1 VTAYSEEQSQKLLP
15 DYSIRSKYEDSG
27 GPAFMTG
34 TQAMVRLILDQLRRD
49 AAAGLNTS
57 AFVSGYP
64 GSPLGGLDLELA
76 RQKKLADAAGI
87 RLVPGHNEELAATA
101 VWGSQVAQTFDDAL
115 FDGVTGYWYGKG
127 PGLDRASDAIRHA
140 QFIGTSRNGGVVAFV
155 GDDPASKSS
164 SIPNTSEQTL
174 QDLGVPTLIP
184 RDVADVLAL
193 GRHGVALSRISG
205 LWTAM
210 RIVTSVAD
218 GTMSVD
224 LMADEVP
231 IVVPEIEWRGKPFRP
246 TLTAIPGPP
255 WSLEVEAEIISPRLE
270 LAREYGYLNHLNP
283 TVARSRSDWVG
294 IVTVGH
300 QHGETLTALTR
311 IGIEPEDLEELG
323 IRLLNV
329 RQPFPLDVRTVRE
342 FAAGLEEILVV
353 EDKRPFVERMIKESL
368 YGTADQPRVVG
379 KADEHGRQFLPMA
392 GAIEADALVPCL
404 RSRLAQR
411 IPEGRLRPI
420 SRSRLSLPVIDAR
433 RAPYFCSGC
442 PHNTSTRVPDGA
454 LVGGGIGCHGMS
466 QFMEPE
472 ITGGIASTTHM
483 GSEGAQWIGI
493 APYVESD
500 HMFQNI
506 GDGTYFHSGQ
516 LAVQAAVA
524 AGSNITYKLLFNDAI
539 AMTGGQEP
547 AESNALTV
555 PRVCDVLI
563 AQGVRRIIVT
573 TDDVRRYRGLKV
585 PRGVDVWD
593 RSRLIEAQEALA
605 ATHGVTV
612 LIHDQRCAAENRR
625 DRKRGRMSTPRQR
638 IFINERVCE
647 GCGDCGVKSNC
658 LSVAPVETEFGRKTR
673 INQDSCN
680 LDFSCL
686 QGDCPSF
693 MTVTL
698 PKRPT
703 SRRSRRNDDPDLAA
717 LLSRPIPDP
726 ELPSAG
732 HGFVIRMPGI
742 GGTGVVTASQII
754 GTGALLDGRH
764 TVGLDQTGLSQ
775 KAGPVVSDL
784 TIFDAP
790 RSGSNKAT
798 AGSVDLLLGL
808 DVLGSGTE
816 TTIAST
822 APGRSLAVV
831 STTRTPTGR
840 MISDVS
846 ASWPETVAFER
857 GLEER
862 LGRERVHWVD
872 AEHVVRGL
880 FGSASG
886 HNLFMVGAAYQLGGL
901 PVSAASLERAIALNG
916 VSVEANIDAFRAG
929 RLWIHDQAA
938 LTSRLTEE
946 PPASDHAPA
955 VAPIPIPALDRY
967 PRLRDLA
974 ESRAAEL
981 VEYQS
986 RRYARGFIEVV
997 TQVAAAEER
1006 ASAGSTAF
1014 TEATIHGL
1022 FKLMAYKDEYEVA
1035 RLSLDPRVR
1044 RDIQTQFGS
1053 GATVRWQIHPPI
1065 LRAMGMSR
1073 KLSLGRWFVPA
1084 FWLLHGMRRLR
1095 GSRFDPF
1102 GYTALR
1108 RLERRLV
1115 DEYVELIHDVSSRLH
1130 AGSLAVA
1137 AEIAALPDMVRGYES
1152 IKEHNVGSYRA
1163 AVAGARRR
1171 FDELAPHRRG

>member
-1 VTAYSEEQSQKLLP
+1 MTTHSPGAGRRLLP
-15 DYSIRSKYEDSG
+15 DYSMRSKYEDAD
-27 GPAFMTG
+27 GPVLMTG

-64 GSPLGGLDLELA
+64 GSPLGGLDLELT
-76 RQKKLADAAGI
+76 RQKKLADDAGI
-87 RLVPGHNEELAATA
+87 RFVPGHNEELAATA

-115 FDGVTGYWYGKG
+115 YDGVTGYWYGKG

-174 QDLGVPTLIP
+174 HDLGVPTLIP
-184 RDVADVLAL
+184 RDVADILAL
-193 GRHGVALSRISG
+193 GRHGVTLSRISG

-224 LMADEVP
+224 LMTDEAPV
-231 IVVPEIEWRGKPFRP
+231 VVPGIEWRGKPFVP

-255 WSLEVEAEIISPRLE
+255 WSLEVEAEIMGPRLE

-283 TVARSRSDWVG
+283 TIARSASDWIG

-300 QHGETLTALTR
+300 QHGETLTALAR
-311 IGIEPEDLEELG
+311 LGIGPESLGDLG

-342 FAAGLEEILVV
+342 FASGLDEILVV
-353 EDKRPFVERMIKESL
+353 EDKRPFVERMVKESL

-379 KADEHGRQFLPMA
+379 KADERGQHLLPTA
-392 GAIEADALVPCL
+392 GAIDADTLLPPL

-411 IPEGRLRPI
+411 ITESRMRPL
-420 SRSRLSLPVIDAR
+420 SRPRPMLQIIDAR

-442 PHNTSTRVPDGA
+442 PHNRSTRVPDGA

-472 ITGGIASTTHM
+472 ITGGVASTTHM

-493 APYVESD
+493 APFVETD

-516 LAVQAAVA
+516 LAVQASVA
-524 AGSNITYKLLFNDAI
+524 AGSHITYKLLFNDAI
-539 AMTGGQEP
+539 AMTGGQDP
-547 AESNALTV
+547 AESNALSV
-555 PRVCDVLI
+555 PRVCESLL

-573 TDDVRRYRGLKV
+573 TDDTHRYRRVRL
-585 PRGVDVWD
+585 PRNVDVWD
-593 RSRLIEAQEALA
+593 RDRLIEAQEALA
-605 ATHGVTV
+605 ATEGVTV

-625 DRKRGRMSTPRQR
+625 DRKRGKIATPKQR
-638 IFINERVCE
+638 IVINERVCE
-647 GCGDCGVKSNC
+647 GCGDCGVQSNC
-658 LSVAPVETEFGRKTR
+658 LSVEPVETEFGRKTR

-698 PKRPT
+698 PKRST
-703 SRRSRRNDDPDLAA
+703 TRRQGPDDDLSAV
-717 LLSRPIPDP
+717 LSQPIPEP
-726 ELPSAG
+726 ELPSTAD
-732 HGFVIRMPGI
+732 GFVIRIPGI
-742 GGTGVVTASQII
+742 GGTGVVTTSQII
-754 GTGALLDGRH
+754 STAARLDGRH

-784 TIFDAP
+784 TISDSLRIA
-790 RSGSNKAT
+790 SNKAA
-798 AGSVDLLLGL
+798 AGTVDLLLGL
-808 DVLGSGTE
+808 DILGSGTE
-816 TTIAST
+816 MTLAST
-822 APGRSLAVV
+822 APDRSVAVV

-840 MISDVS
+840 MVSDVS
-846 ASWPETVAFER
+846 APWPETASFER

-862 LGRERVHWVD
+862 LGRGRVHWVD
-872 AEHVVRGL
+872 AEQVARDL
-880 FGSASG
+880 FGSASVL
-886 HNLFMVGAAYQLGGL
+886 NLFMVGAAFQLAAL

-916 VSVEANIDAFRAG
+916 VAVQANIDAFRAG
-929 RLWIHDQAA
+929 RLWVCNRAA
-938 LTSRLTEE
+938 LAPRL
-946 PPASDHAPA
+946 SDETPFADSANA
-955 VAPIPIPALDRY
+955 VAAIPIPALDHD
-967 PRLRDLA
+967 PRVRELA
-974 ESRAAEL
+974 EARSAEL
-981 VEYQS
+981 VRYQS
-986 RRYARGFIEVV
+986 RAYARRFVDVV
-997 TQVAAAEER
+997 THVAHAETQ
-1006 ASAGSTAF
+1006 ASPGSTAF
-1014 TEATIHGL
+1014 TEATVHGL
-1022 FKLMAYKDEYEVA
+1022 FKVMAFKDEYEVA
-1035 RLSLDPRVR
+1035 RLSLDPQVK
-1044 RDIQTQFGS
+1044 RDIEERFGP
-1053 GATVRWQIHPPI
+1053 GATVRWQLHPPI
-1065 LRAMGMSR
+1065 LRAMGMGR
-1073 KLSLGRWFVPA
+1073 KLSLGPWFTPG
-1084 FWLLHGMRRLR
+1084 FWLLHRMRRLR
-1095 GSRFDPF
+1095 GTRFDLF

-1115 DEYVELIHDVSSRLH
+1115 DEYVELVLNLSNRVD
-1130 AGSLAVA
+1130 ATSLSVAV
-1137 AEIAALPDMVRGYES
+1137 EIAALPAMVRGYES
-1152 IKEHNVGSYRA
+1152 IKERNVESYRA
-1163 AVAGARRR
+1163 AVAEALRR
-1171 FDELAPHRRG
+1171 FDELAPPDRGSQ